1 MSCYTPKRKTDNGI
15 EDVKLPMSSVNGL
28 EEKLSTISKVK
39 LAMPIIRLA
48 NVLDS
53 NNTMIIGP
61 SNPLKFCVE
70 IIDGS
75 LQAGD
80 SLQICVK
87 QLFTYRERNK
97 RKYRL
102 RCQWSVKVTEQD
114 IGSRFLYVNVI
125 ESLSG
130 ISQRLYK
137 TNDWGNSTLSPLYI
151 RIRRPIF
158 AGTNEI
164 DAYFS
169 NIVTVWKK
177 YSLETGKIL
186 IK

>member
-1 MSCYTPKRKTDNGI
+1 MSCYTPKRKTSNGI
-15 EDVKLPMSSVNGL
+15 EDVKLPINSIKGL
-28 EEKLSTISKVK
+28 EDRLATIGGRKLT
-39 LAMPIIRLA
+39 MPIIRLA

-53 NNTMIIGP
+53 DNTMIIGP
-61 SNPLKFCVE
+61 SNPPKFCVE

-75 LQAGD
+75 LQVGD
-80 SLQICVK
+80 TLQICVK
-87 QLFTYRERNK
+87 QLFTYKERNR

-102 RCQWSVKVTEQD
+102 RCQWSVKVNEQD
-114 IGSRFLYVNVI
+114 IGSRFLYVSVI

-130 ISQRLYK
+130 ISQRLYR
-137 TNDWGNSTLSPLYI
+137 TNDWGSSTMSPLYI
-151 RIRRPIF
+151 RIRRPIL
-158 AGTNEI
+158 AGTTDV

>member
-1 MSCYTPKRKTDNGI
+1 MSCYIPKKKTDKGI
-15 EDVKLPMSSVNGL
+15 EDVKFPINSIKGL
-28 EEKLSTISKVK
+28 EDRLSTLGGRK

-48 NVLDS
+48 NALDS
-53 NNTMIIGP
+53 DNTMIIGP
-61 SNPLKFCVE
+61 NNPLKFCVE

-75 LQAGD
+75 LQVGD
-80 SLQICVK
+80 SLQICVR
-87 QLFTYRERNK
+87 QLFTYKERNR

-114 IGSRFLYVNVI
+114 IGSRFLYVSVI

-130 ISQRLYK
+130 ISQRLYR
-137 TNDWGNSTLSPLYI
+137 TNDTGNSTLSPLYI

-158 AGTNEI
+158 AGTT
-164 DAYFS
+164 DVGAYFS
-169 NIVTVWKK
+169 NVVTVWKK

>member
-1 MSCYTPKRKTDNGI
+1 MFCYTPKRKTDKGI
-15 EDVKLPMSSVNGL
+15 EDIKLPINSIKGL
-28 EEKLSTISKVK
+28 EDRLANLGGRK

-75 LQAGD
+75 LQVGD

-87 QLFTYRERNK
+87 QLFTYKERNK

-114 IGSRFLYVNVI
+114 IGSRFLCVNVI
-125 ESLSG
+125 ESLNG

-137 TNDWGNSTLSPLYI
+137 TNDCGNSTLSPLYI

-158 AGTNEI
+158 AGTTEI

>member
-15 EDVKLPMSSVNGL
+15 EDVKLPINSIKGL
-28 EEKLSTISKVK
+28 EDR
-39 LAMPIIRLA
+39 LANLGGRELATPIIRLA
-48 NVLDS
+48 NVMDS
-53 NNTMIIGP
+53 DNTMIIGP

-75 LQAGD
+75 LHVGD

-87 QLFTYRERNK
+87 QLFTYKERNK

-102 RCQWSVKVTEQD
+102 RCQWSVKVTDQD
-114 IGSRFLYVNVI
+114 IGSRFLYINVI
-125 ESLSG
+125 ESISG

-158 AGTNEI
+158 AGTYEV

-177 YSLETGKIL
+177 YSLETGKVL

>member
-53 NNTMIIGP
+53 NNTMVISG

-75 LQAGD
+75 LQVGD

-87 QLFTYRERNK
+87 QLFTYKERNK

-130 ISQRLYK
+130 ISQRLYR
-137 TNDWGNSTLSPLYI
+137 TNDWGNSTMSPLYI
-151 RIRRPIF
+151 RIRRPIL
-158 AGTNEI
+158 AGTNDV

>member
-1 MSCYTPKRKTDNGI
+1 MFCYTPKMKTDKGI
-15 EDVKLPMSSVNGL
+15 EDIKLPINSIKGL
-28 EEKLSTISKVK
+28 EDRLANLGGRK

-48 NVLDS
+48 NVLDI

-70 IIDGS
+70 IIDGL
-75 LQAGD
+75 LQVGD

-87 QLFTYRERNK
+87 QLFTYRKRNK

-114 IGSRFLYVNVI
+114 IGSRFLCVNVI
-125 ESLSG
+125 ESLNG

-158 AGTNEI
+158 AGTTEI

>member
-1 MSCYTPKRKTDNGI
+1 MFCYTPKRKTDKGI
-15 EDVKLPMSSVNGL
+15 EDIKLPINSIKGL
-28 EEKLSTISKVK
+28 EDRLANLGGRK

-48 NVLDS
+48 NVLDI

-75 LQAGD
+75 LQVGD

-87 QLFTYRERNK
+87 QLFTYRKKNK

-114 IGSRFLYVNVI
+114 IGSRFLCVNVI
-125 ESLSG
+125 ESLNG

-158 AGTNEI
+158 AGTTEI

-177 YSLETGKIL
+177 YSLETEKIL

>member
-1 MSCYTPKRKTDNGI
+1 MSCYTPKRKTNNGV
-15 EDVKLPMSSVNGL
+15 EDVKLPINSIKGL
-28 EEKLSTISKVK
+28 EDKLTVLAASK

-48 NVLDS
+48 NVSDN
-53 NNTMIIGP
+53 NNTMVI
-61 SNPLKFCVE
+61 SSTNPLKFCIE

-75 LQAGD
+75 LQVGD
-80 SLQICVK
+80 MVQICVK
-87 QLFTYRERNK
+87 QLYTYRELNK

-102 RCQWSVKVTEQD
+102 RCLWRTE
-114 IGSRFLYVNVI
+114 ITELEAGSRFVIVNI
-125 ESLSG
+125 AESLSERT
-130 ISQRLYK
+130 QRLYK
-137 TNDWGNSTLSPLYI
+137 TNDAGNSTMSPLYI

-158 AGTNEI
+158 KGSTDV

-177 YSLETGKIL
+177 YSLGTGRIL

>member
-1 MSCYTPKRKTDNGI
+1 MSCYTPKRKTNSGI
-15 EDVKLPMSSVNGL
+15 EDVKLPINSIKGL
-28 EEKLSTISKVK
+28 EDRLATIGGRK

-48 NVLDS
+48 NVLDN
-53 NNTMIIGP
+53 NNTMVIGP

-75 LQAGD
+75 LQVGD
-80 SLQICVK
+80 TLQICTK

-102 RCQWSVKVTEQD
+102 RCQWSVTVTEQD

-130 ISQRLYK
+130 ISQRLYR

-151 RIRRPIF
+151 RIRRPIL
-158 AGTNEI
+158 AGTNDV

-169 NIVTVWKK
+169 TIVTVWKK

>member
-1 MSCYTPKRKTDNGI
+1 MSCYTPKRKTDKGI
-15 EDVKLPMSSVNGL
+15 EDVKLPINSIKGL
-28 EEKLSTISKVK
+28 EDRLANLGGRK

-75 LQAGD
+75 LQVGD
-80 SLQICVK
+80 TLQICVK
-87 QLFTYRERNK
+87 QLFTYKERNK

-130 ISQRLYK
+130 ISQRL
-137 TNDWGNSTLSPLYI
+137 
-151 RIRRPIF
+151 
-158 AGTNEI
+158 
-164 DAYFS
+164 
-169 NIVTVWKK
+169 
-177 YSLETGKIL
+177 
-186 IK
+186 

>member
-1 MSCYTPKRKTDNGI
+1 M
-15 EDVKLPMSSVNGL
+15 
-28 EEKLSTISKVK
+28 
-39 LAMPIIRLA
+39 
-48 NVLDS
+48 
-53 NNTMIIGP
+53 
-61 SNPLKFCVE
+61 
-70 IIDGS
+70 
-75 LQAGD
+75 
-80 SLQICVK
+80 LQICVK
-87 QLFTYRERNK
+87 QLFTYKERNR

-114 IGSRFLYVNVI
+114 IGSRFLYVSVI

-130 ISQRLYK
+130 ISQRLYR
-137 TNDWGNSTLSPLYI
+137 TNDRGNSSMSPLYI

-158 AGTNEI
+158 AGTTDV

-169 NIVTVWKK
+169 NVVTVWKK

>member
-1 MSCYTPKRKTDNGI
+1 MSCYTPKRKTNNGI
-15 EDVKLPMSSVNGL
+15 EDVKLPINSINGL
-28 EEKLSTISKVK
+28 EDRLATIGGRKLS
-39 LAMPIIRLA
+39 MPIIRLA
-48 NVLDS
+48 NVLDT

-75 LQAGD
+75 LQVGD

-87 QLFTYRERNK
+87 QLFTYRKRNK

-102 RCQWSVKVTEQD
+102 RCQWSVKVTKQD

-130 ISQRLYK
+130 ISQRLYR

-151 RIRRPIF
+151 RIRRSIF
-158 AGTNEI
+158 AGTNEV

>member
-1 MSCYTPKRKTDNGI
+1 MFCYTPKRKTDKGI
-15 EDVKLPMSSVNGL
+15 EDIKLPINSIKGL
-28 EEKLSTISKVK
+28 EDRLANLGGRE

-48 NVLDS
+48 NVMDS
-53 NNTMIIGP
+53 DNTMIIGP

-75 LQAGD
+75 LQVGD

-87 QLFTYRERNK
+87 QLFTYRKRNK

-114 IGSRFLYVNVI
+114 IGSRFLCVNVI
-125 ESLSG
+125 ESLNG

-158 AGTNEI
+158 AGTTEI

>member
-102 RCQWSVKVTEQD
+102 RCQWSVKVTEKD
-114 IGSRFLYVNVI
+114 IGSRFLCVNVI

>member
-1 MSCYTPKRKTDNGI
+1 M
-15 EDVKLPMSSVNGL
+15 
-28 EEKLSTISKVK
+28 
-39 LAMPIIRLA
+39 
-48 NVLDS
+48 
-53 NNTMIIGP
+53 
-61 SNPLKFCVE
+61 
-70 IIDGS
+70 
-75 LQAGD
+75 
-80 SLQICVK
+80 
-87 QLFTYRERNK
+87 
-97 RKYRL
+97 

-130 ISQRLYK
+130 ISQRLYR

>member
-1 MSCYTPKRKTDNGI
+1 MSCYIPKKKTDKGI
-15 EDVKLPMSSVNGL
+15 EDVKFPINSIKGL
-28 EEKLSTISKVK
+28 EDRLSTLGGRK

-48 NVLDS
+48 NALDS
-53 NNTMIIGP
+53 DNTMIIGP
-61 SNPLKFCVE
+61 NNPLKFCVE

-75 LQAGD
+75 LQVGD

-87 QLFTYRERNK
+87 QLFTYKERNR

-114 IGSRFLYVNVI
+114 IGSRFLYVSVI
-125 ESLSG
+125 ESLNG
-130 ISQRLYK
+130 ISQRLYR
-137 TNDWGNSTLSPLYI
+137 TNDWGNSTLSPVYI

-158 AGTNEI
+158 VGTNEV

>member
-1 MSCYTPKRKTDNGI
+1 MFCYTPKRKTDKGI
-15 EDVKLPMSSVNGL
+15 EDIKLPINSIKGL
-28 EEKLSTISKVK
+28 EDRLANLGGRKR
-39 LAMPIIRLA
+39 AMPIIRLA
-48 NVLDS
+48 NVLDI

-75 LQAGD
+75 LQVGD

-87 QLFTYRERNK
+87 QLFTYRKKNK

-114 IGSRFLYVNVI
+114 IGSRFLCVNVI
-125 ESLSG
+125 ESLNG

-158 AGTNEI
+158 AGTTEI

>member
-1 MSCYTPKRKTDNGI
+1 MFCYTPKRKTDKGI
-15 EDVKLPMSSVNGL
+15 EDIKLPINSIKGL
-28 EEKLSTISKVK
+28 EDRLANLGGRK

-48 NVLDS
+48 NVLDI

-70 IIDGS
+70 IIDGL
-75 LQAGD
+75 LQVGD
-80 SLQICVK
+80 SSQICVK
-87 QLFTYRERNK
+87 QLFTYRKRNK

-114 IGSRFLYVNVI
+114 IGSRFLCVNVI
-125 ESLSG
+125 ESLNG

-158 AGTNEI
+158 AGTTEI

>member
-1 MSCYTPKRKTDNGI
+1 MFCYTPKRKTDKGI
-15 EDVKLPMSSVNGL
+15 EDIKLPINSIKGL
-28 EEKLSTISKVK
+28 DDRLANLGGRK

-48 NVLDS
+48 NVLDI

-75 LQAGD
+75 LQVGD

-87 QLFTYRERNK
+87 QLFTYRKKNK

-114 IGSRFLYVNVI
+114 IGSRFLCVNVI
-125 ESLSG
+125 ESLNG

-158 AGTNEI
+158 AGTTEI

>member
-1 MSCYTPKRKTDNGI
+1 MFCYTPKRKTDKGI
-15 EDVKLPMSSVNGL
+15 EDIKLPINSIKGL
-28 EEKLSTISKVK
+28 EDRLANLGGRKM
-39 LAMPIIRLA
+39 AMPIIRLA
-48 NVLDS
+48 NVLDI

-70 IIDGS
+70 IIDGL
-75 LQAGD
+75 LQVGD

-87 QLFTYRERNK
+87 QLFTYRKRNK

-114 IGSRFLYVNVI
+114 IGSRFLCVNVI
-125 ESLSG
+125 ESLNG

-158 AGTNEI
+158 AGTTEI